1 MPDPSAPL
9 LSLVRCATLDSIEFR
24 EISARRVE
32 PQDNAEP
39 PRIDLHTEV
48 EDRVEPK
55 GNQREFRY
63 ALRVTLHDSE
73 GDVVVEPVVTYHVPL
88 EFADLLDDAK
98 LLTEFANEVAVMALV
113 PYARQAIADVTQRVF
128 SGSILMPTYQR
139 GQLRFGDA
147 EADPGPVT
155 SQ

>member
-1 MPDPSAPL
+1 MPEPSTAL
-9 LSLVRCATLDSIEFR
+9 LSLVRCAALDSIEFR
-24 EISARRVE
+24 EISARRVD

-48 EDRVEPK
+48 EDRAEPQ

-63 ALRVTLHDSE
+63 AIRVTLHDSE
-73 GDVVVEPVVTYHVPL
+73 GDVVVEPVATYHVPL
-88 EFADLLDDAK
+88 ESAHLLDDSS

-147 EADPGPVT
+147 DADPSAVT
-155 SQ
+155 G

>member
-1 MPDPSAPL
+1 MPEPSASL
-9 LSLVRCATLDSIEFR
+9 LSLVRCAVLDSIEFR
-24 EISARRVE
+24 EISARRVD

-48 EDRVEPK
+48 EDRAAPQ

-73 GDVVVEPVVTYHVPL
+73 GDVVVEPLVTYHVPL
-88 EFADLLDDAK
+88 EFADLLDDGSA
-98 LLTEFANEVAVMALV
+98 LTEFANEVAVMALV
-113 PYARQAIADVTQRVF
+113 PYARQAISDVTQRVF

-147 EADPGPVT
+147 DADP
-155 SQ
+155 SQVSG